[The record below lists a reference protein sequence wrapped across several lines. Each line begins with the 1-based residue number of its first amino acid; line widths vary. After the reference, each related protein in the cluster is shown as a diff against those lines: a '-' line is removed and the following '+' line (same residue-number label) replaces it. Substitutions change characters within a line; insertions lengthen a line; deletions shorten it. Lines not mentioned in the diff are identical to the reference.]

1 MHTHTSLDIS
11 PYKTIIFDCDGVVLN
26 SNQLKIQA
34 YHQVAIQYGASEAQ
48 AKALVDYH
56 ILLGGI
62 SRYTKF
68 EYFLREILKRPVTD
82 DAMQQLFDAFG
93 SEVERLL
100 SDCEIAP
107 GLQALREATPGVRWL
122 VVSGGDQLELGKIFR
137 QRQIAQYF
145 EAGIFGSPDDKDAI
159 IARELAS
166 GNIITPAL
174 YLGDSKYDHIA
185 STNAGL
191 DFIFMCG
198 WTDFDGWQD
207 YCSSNGIKVL
217 NSIDDLL
224 KQ

>member
-1 MHTHTSLDIS
+1 MRPQPPVDITQ
-11 PYKTIIFDCDGVVLN
+11 YKTIVFDCDGVVLN

-34 YHQVAIQYGASEAQ
+34 YHDVALHYGASESQ
-48 AKALVDYH
+48 AKVLVDYH

-68 EYFLREILKRPVTD
+68 EYFLREILKQPVTEA
-82 DAMQQLFDAFG
+82 AMQQLFDAFG

-107 GLQALREATPGVRWL
+107 GLQALRESTPNVRWM
-122 VVSGGDQLELGKIFR
+122 VVSGGDQIELGKIFR
-137 QRQIAQYF
+137 QRHIAEYF

-159 IARELAS
+159 IARELAT
-166 GNIITPAL
+166 GNIATPAL
-174 YLGDSKYDHIA
+174 YLGDSKYDHVA
-185 STNAGL
+185 ATNGGL
-191 DFIFMCG
+191 DFIFMSG
-198 WTDFDGWQD
+198 WTDFDGWQE
-207 YCSSNGIKVL
+207 YCSTHGIKVL